1 MVWTAKG
8 PEYKIK
14 TSSLEYDEIKNYY
27 KDEDDVYKTIYLHET
42 MENVKANLSERF
54 ICVYMY
60 SRNIHNNNNVFEQF
74 ISTFN
79 TVQII
84 TKCNKSNIL
93 EFQFK
98 TLEKNIIIFCC
109 DPSNDINVISF
120 KEVKELCIQNKVEWK
135 KQSYTGF
142 ITSSKNNFF
151 DELRG
156 RIKFTKEQR
165 NEFNK
170 EFNFKCNVCKRCTK
184 EKPFE
189 IDHILP

>member
-1 MVWTAKG
+1 
-8 PEYKIK
+8 
-14 TSSLEYDEIKNYY
+14 
-27 KDEDDVYKTIYLHET
+27 

-142 ITSSKNNFF
+142 ITSSKKKFF

>member
-1 MVWTAKG
+1 
-8 PEYKIK
+8 
-14 TSSLEYDEIKNYY
+14 
-27 KDEDDVYKTIYLHET
+27 